1 MTKQDFANIVQA
13 WANGE
18 NIQCC
23 GPNRKWEDLDDY
35 DYPEWE
41 AVTEYE
47 ASYRIKP
54 KDIPIIRFAYV
65 RPKTFESHY
74 IQNDSHNLKLI
85 FINNVLTTAEV
96 LR

>member
-1 MTKQDFANIVQA
+1 MTKQEFAKVVQA

-54 KDIPIIRFAYV
+54 KDITTMRFACMEPNV
-65 RPKTFESHY
+65 FTISET
-74 IQNDSHNLKLI
+74 QNSSDNLKLI
-85 FINNVLTTAEV
+85 FTNNVLTTAEV